1 MKHVTFTSVARTENR
16 RNLFYWLFE
25 DKKWGWIFYF
35 FGNIFLNLT
44 SSASTNIWQN
54 IPAYYFQKHQSISF
68 LKTFGNFTAKR
79 ISIALWKLDSTAGIF
94 LWIHTATYAKTCF
107 CTSSNK
113 IIIFC
118 KIWVFCNFFSSIKA
132 SFHYHVLID
141 MTASAERERYLL
153 LFEHS
158 DIYLQ
163 FCIWNDYLVFLIVSQ
178 VITTLLLDETC
189 HFFESAL
196 D

>member
-1 MKHVTFTSVARTENR
+1 MHVTFTSVARTENR

-44 SSASTNIWQN
+44 SSTSTNIWQN
-54 IPAYYFQKHQSISF
+54 IPANYFQKHQSISF

-118 KIWVFCNFFSSIKA
+118 KMWVFCNFF
-132 SFHYHVLID
+132 
-141 MTASAERERYLL
+141 LL
-153 LFEHS
+153 SRLPFTITCWLTWQQAQRGN
-158 DIYLQ
+158 DIYSSSNIQ
-163 FCIWNDYLVFLIVSQ
+163 IFICNFASEM
-178 VITTLLLDETC
+178 TTSY
-189 HFFESAL
+189 F
-196 D
+196 